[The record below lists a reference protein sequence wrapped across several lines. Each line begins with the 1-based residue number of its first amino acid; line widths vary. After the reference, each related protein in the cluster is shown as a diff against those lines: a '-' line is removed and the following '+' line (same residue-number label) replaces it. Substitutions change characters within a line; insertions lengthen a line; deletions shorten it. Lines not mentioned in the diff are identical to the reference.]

1 MEAEASGAPTDPVAF
16 RFRVASENSQTSS
29 DLSNA
34 RLVCARQPRYRGVRN
49 AAAPGEGIMSNQR
62 QLFDR
67 RELLRSSAALLGSS
81 LLVSDAVEGYPKN
94 VNTNSRPSD
103 LKITDLRVATVVKPG
118 PSPCPLIRIDTNQG
132 VSGLGEVRD
141 GASPTYALF
150 LKSRLL
156 GENPL
161 QIDKLFRK
169 IKQFGGHARQG
180 GGVCAVEMALWDIAG
195 KVYNVPVYAMLGGK
209 FRDKIRLYADTEE
222 SRDPKIYA
230 QRMKERKEGMS
241 LTWLKMDLGIEMVA
255 DIPGTVTNPTDINQ
269 WEAYQLPHPLLGME
283 VTDKG
288 IAMLEQYVAA
298 VRDAVGI
305 EIPLSMDHLGHL
317 GVKSIIRLGKA
328 YEKYNLSWM
337 EDVIPWNFTEL
348 LKQIS
353 NESPTPILTGE
364 DIYLKEPFRVLCE
377 NHAVSKIHPDLAT
390 SGGILETHKIGD
402 MAEDYGVPMAMHFAG
417 TPVCC
422 MANVHCAAA
431 TQNFLALEHHSLDV
445 PWWSSLVQEGVSKSI
460 VQRGFIDVP
469 DRPGLGVS
477 LNEDVVRQHLAPGTG
492 YFEPTLQWN
501 SERSWDRLW
510 S

>member
-1 MEAEASGAPTDPVAF
+1 
-16 RFRVASENSQTSS
+16 
-29 DLSNA
+29 
-34 RLVCARQPRYRGVRN
+34 
-49 AAAPGEGIMSNQR
+49 MSNQR

-67 RELLRSSAALLGSS
+67 RELFRSSAALLGTS
-81 LLVSDAVEGYPKN
+81 LLVSDAMEAYPKD
-94 VNTNSRPSD
+94 VNPNSRPSD
-103 LKITDLRVATVVKPG
+103 LKIVDLRVATIVKPG

-230 QRMKERKEGMS
+230 QRMKERKEGMG
-241 LTWLKMDLGIEMVA
+241 LTWLKMDLGIEVVA
-255 DIPGTVTNPTDINQ
+255 GTPGTVTNPTDINQ
-269 WEAYQLPHPLLGME
+269 WEAHQLPHPLLGME

-298 VRDAVGI
+298 VRDAVGM

-337 EDVIPWNFTEL
+337 EDVIPWNYTDL

-353 NESPTPILTGE
+353 EESPTPILTGE
-364 DIYLKEPFRVLCE
+364 DIYLKEPFRVLCQ

-402 MAEDYGVPMAMHFAG
+402 LAEEYGVAMAMHFAG

-422 MANVHCAAA
+422 MANAHCAAA
-431 TQNFLALEHHSLDV
+431 TQNFLVLEHHSLDV

-460 VQRGFIDVP
+460 VQRGFIEVP
-469 DRPGLGVS
+469 DRPGLGIT

-492 YFEPTLQWN
+492 YFEPTPQWDN
-501 SERSWDRLW
+501 ERSWDRLW